1 MKELM
6 VFCLFVLETL
16 VDTYLNFDLGAY
28 SYGAFLV
35 TCIIVSVLIGSLV
48 ITFRGSG
55 GSAGQT
61 VRPHK
66 TRANRDLHP
75 DDGD

>member
-6 VFCLFVLETL
+6 DFCLFVLETL

-75 DDGD
+75 DDSD

>member
-6 VFCLFVLETL
+6 DFCLYVLETL
-16 VDTYLNFDLGAY
+16 VGTYINFDLGAY

-35 TCIIVSVLIGSLV
+35 TCIIVSVLIGSLI

-55 GSAGQT
+55 GSAGS
-61 VRPHK
+61 PS
-66 TRANRDLHP
+66 
-75 DDGD
+75 

>member
-6 VFCLFVLETL
+6 DFCLFVLETL
-16 VDTYLNFDLGAY
+16 ADTYLNFDLGAY

-35 TCIIVSVLIGSLV
+35 TCIIVSMLIGSLV

-66 TRANRDLHP
+66 TRANRDL
-75 DDGD
+75 DRKSVV

>member
-6 VFCLFVLETL
+6 DFCLFVLETL
-16 VDTYLNFDLGAY
+16 VDTYLTFDLGAY

-75 DDGD
+75 DDSD

>member
-6 VFCLFVLETL
+6 DFCLYVLETL
-16 VDTYLNFDLGAY
+16 VGTYIDFDLGAY

-66 TRANRDLHP
+66 ARANRDVHS
-75 DDGD
+75 DNSD